1 MTEVTFDVTEIH
13 AEMLEESRDI
23 AGDEAINDSVE
34 NFIHDLYKQVKN
46 IEKQQM
52 QQLQIDNSGSGE

>member
-1 MTEVTFDVTEIH
+1 MTEVTFDVTDIH

-23 AGDEAINDSVE
+23 AGDEAIDDSVE

-46 IEKQQM
+46 MEKQQM

>member
-23 AGDEAINDSVE
+23 AGDEAIDDSVE

-46 IEKQQM
+46 MEKQQM